1 MLEREKQADLVNCK
15 LWNWASVWNYN
26 IDVML
31 VLIGAYWD
39 SRERK
44 SHAELIRMSDE
55 KYVHVWGRR
64 EFMIEGSRSREEN
77 VKKRAVRERYD
88 H

>member
-1 MLEREKQADLVNCK
+1 MLKLERDEKQADLVNCE

-31 VLIGAYWD
+31 ILIGVYWD
-39 SRERK
+39 STRK

-55 KYVHVWGRR
+55 KYVHVIF
-64 EFMIEGSRSREEN
+64 EEGEN
-77 VKKRAVRERYD
+77 LWSKEVEVEKKT
-88 H
+88 